1 MNVITNTTVISNFA
15 SVGRLALLRQL
26 FGEVYLST
34 EVYAEIQDGLA
45 EGHAFYTGIETH
57 IRPLVPDG
65 WLHLIALMGEAEL
78 RLFGQLLDTLHRG
91 EASSLAIAAE
101 RGWAFFSDD
110 ARARQIGRDLHV
122 PVSSTLG
129 VLLRAVKA
137 QILPLAEAN
146 ALLDQMIHAGYR
158 SPYTN
163 LAELI

>member
-15 SVGRLALLRQL
+15 SVGRLNLLRQL

-45 EGHAFYTGIETH
+45 EGHAFYAGIETH
-57 IRPLVPDG
+57 VHPLTPQG
-65 WLHLIALMGEAEL
+65 WLRLIALTGEAEL
-78 RLFGQLLDTLHRG
+78 RVFGQLMDSLHRG
-91 EASSLAIAAE
+91 EAASLAIAVQ

-110 ARARQIGRDLHV
+110 ARARQIGRNLHV
-122 PVSSTLG
+122 PVSGTLG

-137 QILPLAEAN
+137 QLLSLAEAN
-146 ALLDQMIHAGYR
+146 ALLDQMIRAGYR

-163 LAELI
+163 LAELL

>member
-15 SVGRLALLRQL
+15 SVGRLNLLRQL

-45 EGHAFYTGIETH
+45 EGHAFYAGIETQVH
-57 IRPLVPDG
+57 PLTPQG
-65 WLHLIALMGEAEL
+65 WLRLISLTGEAEL
-78 RLFGQLLDTLHRG
+78 RVFGQLMDSLHRG
-91 EASSLAIAAE
+91 EAASLAIAVQ

-110 ARARQIGRDLHV
+110 ARARQIGRNLHV
-122 PVSSTLG
+122 PVSGTLG

-137 QILPLAEAN
+137 QFVSLVEAN
-146 ALLDQMIHAGYR
+146 ALLDQMIQAGYR

-163 LAELI
+163 LAELL